1 MKGVEYL
8 RGRDS
13 LNGRVELE
21 TYIPQLE
28 AVGFLHHLREP
39 GWFEHRLVK
48 HKVHEVN
55 LHVFTA
61 GCEEATRMI
70 RFRDSL
76 RSNQDARIEYE
87 QLKRRLADQEWTFMQ
102 DYADAKGSTI
112 RALLAQYRWGA
123 ILSVAVPIV
132 PTMEYVVVKTAKDG
146 SPTAV
151 VSNGR
156 EWAVGADAVRWFERV
171 SWWEAQ
177 RRMPKGLGRVD
188 VEVLQVQVRLGRN
201 PQSALTTM
209 VLERDGLGGGWRLRE
224 SVVDVA

>member
-1 MKGVEYL
+1 
-8 RGRDS
+8 
-13 LNGRVELE
+13 
-21 TYIPQLE
+21 
-28 AVGFLHHLREP
+28 
-39 GWFEHRLVK
+39 
-48 HKVHEVN
+48 
-55 LHVFTA
+55 
-61 GCEEATRMI
+61 
-70 RFRDSL
+70 
-76 RSNQDARIEYE
+76 
-87 QLKRRLADQEWTFMQ
+87 
-102 DYADAKGSTI
+102 
-112 RALLAQYRWGA
+112 
-123 ILSVAVPIV
+123 
-132 PTMEYVVVKTAKDG
+132 MEYVVVKKAKDG

-201 PQSALTTM
+201 PRSALTTM

>member
-1 MKGVEYL
+1 
-8 RGRDS
+8 
-13 LNGRVELE
+13 
-21 TYIPQLE
+21 
-28 AVGFLHHLREP
+28 
-39 GWFEHRLVK
+39 
-48 HKVHEVN
+48 
-55 LHVFTA
+55 
-61 GCEEATRMI
+61 
-70 RFRDSL
+70 
-76 RSNQDARIEYE
+76 
-87 QLKRRLADQEWTFMQ
+87 
-102 DYADAKGSTI
+102 
-112 RALLAQYRWGA
+112 
-123 ILSVAVPIV
+123 
-132 PTMEYVVVKTAKDG
+132 MEYVVVKSAKDG

-201 PQSALTTM
+201 PRSALTTM